1 MKVQEYD
8 TMGIDST
15 RNKFSKT
22 HDKYSSLG
30 QDSVQHNPN
39 FSKTHNM
46 PVLKFNTSSFADN
59 APLRSS
65 RQFYG
70 ENTNLRSSRGYSN
83 YGNTDRQLRS

>member
-1 MKVQEYD
+1 MQEYD

-30 QDSVQHNPN
+30 QDSIQHKPN

-46 PVLKFNTSSFADN
+46 PVLKFNTSAFADN
-59 APLRSS
+59 ASLRSS
-65 RQFYG
+65 KNYYG

-83 YGNTDRQLRS
+83 YGNTDRQLKS